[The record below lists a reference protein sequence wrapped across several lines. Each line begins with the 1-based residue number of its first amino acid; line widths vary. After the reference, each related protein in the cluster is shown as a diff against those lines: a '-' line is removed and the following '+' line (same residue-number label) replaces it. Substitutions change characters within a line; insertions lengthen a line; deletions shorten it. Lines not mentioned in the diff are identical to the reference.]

1 LAAQLSHLHFLAG
14 GAKKCI
20 KVGGEFY
27 SSGKLDETVG
37 VHKAQTA
44 QNYNHQQGEPSTRV
58 MDVGDQDSW
67 KSTNTKSLH
76 EKYYLG
82 ISSLRVNWVQKVHS
96 KKRWV
101 V

>member
-1 LAAQLSHLHFLAG
+1 MSHLHFPAG

-27 SSGKLDETVG
+27 SSGKLDETAG

-44 QNYNHQQGEPSTRV
+44 QNYSHQQGEPSTRV

-67 KSTNTKSLH
+67 KSTDTKSVH
-76 EKYYLG
+76 EKYFVIVLTGY
-82 ISSLRVNWVQKVHS
+82 SSSRL
-96 KKRWV
+96 
-101 V
+101 